1 MGAKEPKAIRKA
13 FEMKTETVATDDRK
27 KPLQRHRRI
36 AHDEKVRKYEVIGV
50 SEQGFIE
57 KSIK

>member
-1 MGAKEPKAIRKA
+1 MKHTEQL
-13 FEMKTETVATDDRK
+13 KTETVATDDRK

-36 AHDEKVRKYEVIGV
+36 AHDEKVRKYEITGV
-50 SEQGFIE
+50 SSQGFTE